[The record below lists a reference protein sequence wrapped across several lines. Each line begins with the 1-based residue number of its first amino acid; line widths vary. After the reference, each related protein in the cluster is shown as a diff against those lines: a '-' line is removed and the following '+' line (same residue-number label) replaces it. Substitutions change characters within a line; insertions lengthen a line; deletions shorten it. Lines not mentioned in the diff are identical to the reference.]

1 MNEIGRLD
9 DLLEFSEVLAVGH
22 DVGLSATVCEDCE
35 VSQICRIGL
44 IIGNGMLGPCSLTVN
59 KNSDST

>member
-1 MNEIGRLD
+1 LD

-22 DVGLSATVCEDCE
+22 DLGLSATVCEDCE

-44 IIGNGMLGPCSLTVN
+44 VVGYGILGPCS
-59 KNSDST
+59 

>member
-22 DVGLSATVCEDCE
+22 DVGLSATVYEDCE
-35 VSQICRIGL
+35 VSQAGL
-44 IIGNGMLGPCSLTVN
+44 DFIMGNGILGPCSLTVN